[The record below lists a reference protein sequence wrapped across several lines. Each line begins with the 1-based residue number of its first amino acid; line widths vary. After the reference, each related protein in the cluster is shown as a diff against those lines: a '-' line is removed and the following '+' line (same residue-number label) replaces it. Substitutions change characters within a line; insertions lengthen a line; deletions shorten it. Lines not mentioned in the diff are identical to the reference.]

1 MLSKEPGN
9 LANVHSFK
17 YSGLCNAKAIKMTVE
32 EEEAEEGAKPKVK
45 LSMGL
50 KLQKNKKAPNKQWST
65 IPLNKD
71 FRRTASCIKAQ
82 TVDQAYRSD
91 LTDAAL
97 ARWSILHRF
106 AKVKQ
111 GLKQPMK
118 MKMGRKGDEEEEEEE

>member
-1 MLSKEPGN
+1 MGVKL
-9 LANVHSFK
+9 
-17 YSGLCNAKAIKMTVE
+17 TVE

-50 KLQKNKKAPNKQWST
+50 KLQKNKSSPSKVWST

-71 FRRTASCIKAQ
+71 FRRTASCIKKQ

-106 AKVKQ
+106 AKVKK
-111 GLKQPMK
+111 GLAKPMV
-118 MKMGRKGDEEEEEEE
+118 MKMGRKGGE